1 MEASVGDFLPSEEQL
16 RSTLL
21 CDDKEELRRTLA
33 QLQREYLKT
42 AQRLKRAERLDAVRR
57 HVKSRISLHKH
68 QDRRDP
74 EATCSSSI
82 NPSPLVFNT
91 NNASVPG
98 SPPCQGAVDCDTS
111 TRQPVIRFS
120 LPGDPAC
127 PQTPDPSNA
136 AARSHRPSPALRLR
150 SRRSRLRWEKR
161 NADALQSSGGGKQ
174 QDERTENTSAADEEQ
189 TIEEENVVNESEELF
204 SESPSL
210 LLTHWS
216 AQEHGEAGGKMGKEK
231 HGAREGGEKEAD
243 SEVDGKCGSAA
254 LTPDEEGLNVGKKHS
269 VHIERGEDG
278 AGQREESET
287 VAREEG
293 SHENTEPHAAPTTRA
308 AKHQHSVEA
317 KAEKGQT
324 AADEKAVS
332 VLDSCTLVEGLLF
345 PAEYYVRT
353 TRRMTLSQ
361 SQPDVRAVILS
372 QLSAGRQRRGRG
384 RGARRDCQQ
393 QDRHT
398 QTDSSS
404 PPTPVE
410 PLQPSPAPAQNHCS
424 QSSRDLSGSAEPGAP
439 PSPPV
444 SGVRPPRGRRRGRG
458 RGRGRP
464 QRPPPLKHG
473 CEQSAGGLQPPGA
486 PVASARQADETST
499 CMKPLQGDPEPGGPQ
514 VSAAHRCAA
523 RPPSVTGGPARPTAG
538 VQEKVYPIFQQ
549 SSTSRPQQRTTGTSG
564 WESLLLPSSSS
575 PPQASLLSLPSLMR
589 RLKTLDIQ
597 QDFHLPDDQ
606 FASLKLHKLR
616 QVAVE
621 SGHECFSTPSH
632 STRMRSNC
640 LYSAIDP
647 PTPFSLP
654 LSLTPTIP
662 GSPCPNES
670 EQTSARQTQHRPAG
684 DLSSKCVDEEL
695 RDPNAPETNAELI
708 ADDPKDSTEA
718 ASVVQ
723 DLEEHETVTERG
735 AALSSDGKPVDFVEP
750 HVRQSV
756 VDRRVCRGHDGGHDS
771 DEPRAEQSASEKQTS
786 SEELMTTEPQLEDRC
801 ITEKPSFDF
810 CEGQTADE
818 APISCSASKVGCDS
832 AAKPPVKN
840 LKRQYSP
847 ERFEEPAETDF
858 STERMSENKASEF
871 LFKSPL
877 DSVGSLFTAP
887 YLPSSAPASS
897 PVLPSLGVTPN
908 AARLTSSPSAPSLL
922 MPPPQSPSTQDLDLC
937 PGPSTASLPPSLPPS
952 ICSQIQDFPEHP
964 ALSSQDD
971 RVGPAAGPAPSTI
984 QVQSSAVEEGVTAEK
999 RLMRCTHTLEA
1010 PAGGSLVDAC
1020 CVPGPPGGLCVAAA
1034 GKWAVC
1040 LWSWTPESA
1049 WSLKHTWTF
1058 SEPVINVFPVP
1069 DSDGLMFVSLGQL
1082 EIRELR
1088 MLSCCSLSQTLIC
1101 EGLIQAAVGLYNSRV
1116 ATSSVSA
1123 TGSALQVFTL
1133 SHGSSS
1139 LSSQPRVPPGVCVS
1153 SLAPVDG
1160 LSDALIGTDE
1170 GARLFIWNLKTGHLL
1185 SRVLLEPGLSN
1196 TACLRGYSERG
1207 VLFVLLQHQFLSS
1220 LDQEEKEAKEKNQ
1233 MPSEEEMK
1241 PALLSLVAI
1250 NPMNGKSVLA
1260 ARLCPPKG
1268 WTGRLCEVDVS
1279 RSRVAGLSQNGCVC
1293 VWELEEGGASPSTE
1307 APQDEDWQLARW
1319 GEGDTLVIGHQNGDV
1334 SLHCYSARPTQN

>member
-1 MEASVGDFLPSEEQL
+1 MEAGVGDFLPSEEQL

-68 QDRRDP
+68 QDHRDP
-74 EATCSSSI
+74 EAPSSSSI
-82 NPSPLVFNT
+82 NPSPLVFNA
-91 NNASVPG
+91 NNASVTG
-98 SPPCQGAVDCDTS
+98 SPPSQAGAADRDAS
-111 TRQPVIRFS
+111 TRHPVIRFS

-127 PQTPDPSNA
+127 PQTPDPSDA

-161 NADALQSSGGGKQ
+161 NADALQSSGSGEQ
-174 QDERTENTSAADEEQ
+174 RDERTENTRAADEEQ
-189 TIEEENVVNESEELF
+189 TTEEENVVNESEELF

-210 LLTHWS
+210 LLTHGS
-216 AQEHGEAGGKMGKEK
+216 AQEHREAGGEMGKEE
-231 HGAREGGEKEAD
+231 HRAQEGREKD
-243 SEVDGKCGSAA
+243 LEVDGKCGRAA
-254 LTPDEEGLNVGKKHS
+254 LTPEEEGLHVGEKHS
-269 VHIERGEDG
+269 VNIERGED
-278 AGQREESET
+278 GQREESET
-287 VAREEG
+287 VAREDG
-293 SHENTEPHAAPTTRA
+293 SHENAEPTARA
-308 AKHQHSVEA
+308 AKQRPLVEA
-317 KAEKGQT
+317 EAEKGQT
-324 AADEKAVS
+324 AADEKAAS

-372 QLSAGRQRRGRG
+372 QLSAGRQRRGGRG
-384 RGARRDCQQ
+384 RGGRGDSRQ

-404 PPTPVE
+404 PSTSVE
-410 PLQPSPAPAQNHCS
+410 PLQPSPAHTQD
-424 QSSRDLSGSAEPGAP
+424 SRELFSADPGAP

-444 SGVRPPRGRRRGRG
+444 SSVRPPRGRRRGRG

-473 CEQSAGGLQPPGA
+473 REQSAGGLQPPGA
-486 PVASARQADETST
+486 A
-499 CMKPLQGDPEPGGPQ
+499 G
-514 VSAAHRCAA
+514 
-523 RPPSVTGGPARPTAG
+523 PPSVTRGPARPTAG
-538 VQEKVYPIFQQ
+538 DQENFYPIFQQ
-549 SSTSRPQQRTTGTSG
+549 SRPQQRTTGTSG

-575 PPQASLLSLPSLMR
+575 PPPASLPSLPSLMR
-589 RLKTLDIQ
+589 RLKTVDIQ

-621 SGHECFSTPSH
+621 SGHEYFSTPSH
-632 STRMRSNC
+632 STRMRSNS
-640 LYSAIDP
+640 LYSAVDP

-654 LSLTPTIP
+654 LSLTPTI
-662 GSPCPNES
+662 SPCPNES
-670 EQTSARQTQHRPAG
+670 EQTSEPRPAG

-695 RDPNAPETNAELI
+695 RDLNAPETN

-718 ASVVQ
+718 ALVEQ

-735 AALSSDGKPVDFVEP
+735 AALSSDDKPVDFDEP

-756 VDRRVCRGHDGGHDS
+756 VERRVCREHDRGRDS

-801 ITEKPSFDF
+801 ITEKPSIDF
-810 CEGQTADE
+810 CEGQTGDE
-818 APISCSASKVGCDS
+818 APVSCSASKVGYDS
-832 AAKPPVKN
+832 AAKPPVNN
-840 LKRQYSP
+840 LKQQYSP

-858 STERMSENKASEF
+858 STERMGENKASQF

-908 AARLTSSPSAPSLL
+908 AARLTTSPPAPSLL
-922 MPPPQSPSTQDLDLC
+922 MPPPQSPSTQDPDLC
-937 PGPSTASLPPSLPPS
+937 LGPSAASIPPSLPPS
-952 ICSQIQDFPEHP
+952 ICSQIQDFSERP

-971 RVGPAAGPAPSTI
+971 GVGPAAGP
-984 QVQSSAVEEGVTAEK
+984 VVEEGVTAEK
-999 RLMRCTHTLEA
+999 RLLRCTHTLEA

-1020 CVPGPPGGLCVAAA
+1020 CLPGPPGGLRVAAA

-1040 LWSWTPESA
+1040 LWSWTPESD

-1101 EGLIQAAVGLYNSRV
+1101 EGIIQAAVGLYDSRV

-1185 SRVLLEPGLSN
+1185 TRVLLEPGLSN

-1220 LDQEEKEAKEKNQ
+1220 LDQEEKEAKEKHQ

-1241 PALLSLVAI
+1241 PALLSLAAV

-1293 VWELEEGGASPSTE
+1293 VWELEEGGASPTAE

-1319 GEGDTLVIGHQNGDV
+1319 GEGDTLVIGHQSGDV
-1334 SLHCYSARPTQN
+1334 SLHRYSAWPSQN